1 MREPVEWLEA
11 QRIAGVLGEQ
21 SSLFNLEILDQ
32 ADSTNRVLMQKA
44 ALGAAAGSCVLAEMQ
59 TAGRGRRGRSW
70 LAGLGGGLT
79 FSLLWRF
86 EQGAGFLS
94 GLSLAVGVAVVRVLR
109 AAGLRDAMLKW
120 PNDVL
125 CQNRK
130 LGGILIEM
138 QGDLTGP
145 CAVVIGVGLNL
156 KLKPALLEQ
165 IDQPVADMYTFT
177 QRLPERN
184 LLMAA
189 LLAELGNVLAEF
201 GQSGFSALRH
211 EWKDYHCYQ
220 DEPVRML
227 MPNGTQEEGKV
238 LDVAED
244 GALLLESGGGLKRY
258 TSGEVSLRGMS

>member
-1 MREPVEWLEA
+1 M
-11 QRIAGVLGEQ
+11 
-21 SSLFNLEILDQ
+21 
-32 ADSTNRVLMQKA
+32 
-44 ALGAAAGSCVLAEMQ
+44 
-59 TAGRGRRGRSW
+59 
-70 LAGLGGGLT
+70 AGLGGGLT

-86 EQGAGFLS
+86 DQGAGFLS

-109 AAGLRDAMLKW
+109 ATGLRDAMLKW

-156 KLKPALLEQ
+156 KLEQTLLEQ
-165 IDQPVADMYTFT
+165 IDQPVADIYTFT

-201 GQSGFSALRH
+201 GQSGFSTLRH
-211 EWKDYHCYQ
+211 EWKGYHCYQ

-227 MPNGTQEEGKV
+227 MPNGALEEGKV

-244 GALLLESGGGLKRY
+244 GALLLEIGGELKRY